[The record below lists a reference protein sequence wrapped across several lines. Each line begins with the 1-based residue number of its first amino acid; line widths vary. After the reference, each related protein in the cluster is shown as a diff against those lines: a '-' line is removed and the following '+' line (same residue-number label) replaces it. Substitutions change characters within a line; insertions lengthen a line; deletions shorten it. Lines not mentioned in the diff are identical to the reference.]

1 MTTVSDEQQADKARA
16 ALVSDIHEL
25 KAVGGAAVAKVRSKV
40 PWIVGGAC
48 GLALLAMLVAAA
60 KPRRR
65 SFERAQ
71 RPLFGTAVRA
81 GALLATNLLAKR
93 YVERAVNRIL
103 PESVPTAQRVAPHA
117 EPAEH

>member
-1 MTTVSDEQQADKARA
+1 MSTAGNEKQANEARA

-25 KAVGGAAVAKVRSKV
+25 KAVGHAAVAKVRSKV

-48 GLALLAMLVAAA
+48 ALALLVGVVAVA

-65 SFERAQ
+65 SYEKPQ
-71 RPLFGTAVRA
+71 RPVLGTAVRA
-81 GALLATNLLAKR
+81 AALLATNLLAKR
-93 YVERAVNRIL
+93 YVERALNRIA
-103 PESVPTAQRVAPHA
+103 PESEPMASRVAPNA